1 MEYKIGD
8 KKWMKYNLFVSLF
21 NKVRNILI
29 NVNIFIVVYKDLLV
43 DMRWDFFVFIF
54 FGVVFYYV

>member
-8 KKWMKYNLFVSLF
+8 KKWMKNNLFVSLF

-29 NVNIFIVVYKDLLV
+29 NVNIFIVVYKDL
-43 DMRWDFFVFIF
+43 
-54 FGVVFYYV
+54 

>member
-8 KKWMKYNLFVSLF
+8 KKCMKNNLFVSLF

-29 NVNIFIVVYKDLLV
+29 NVNIFIVVYKDL
-43 DMRWDFFVFIF
+43 
-54 FGVVFYYV
+54 